1 MKIPEEIHLQEEAEI
16 HQLVT
21 GEGGW
26 IQEGNYQVSLDR
38 SKLRLEYI
46 KTYGFCFLSADF
58 LFSLKDFI
66 GERTLIDL
74 MCGSGYISHE
84 LRFLGTKTIQVDD
97 KSWKSDHWWEEN
109 NSKHSDLIVSNSI
122 RYLRENP
129 PSSYSV
135 ILVSWP
141 YMNNLMFAIARTL
154 RRQGFQGDLLYIGE
168 DAYGCTADTRFFNS
182 FQLEELSFQPL
193 QWDGMH
199 DRIHKVNVLGKK
211 PEDTWQMF

>member
-1 MKIPEEIHLQEEAEI
+1 MTTPEEIHLQEEYKV
-16 HQLVT
+16 HQLIT
-21 GEGGW
+21 GEDW
-26 IQEGNYQVSLDR
+26 KADRHFIDIHNR
-38 SKLRLEYI
+38 SKLRSSYI
-46 KTYGFCFLSADF
+46 KTYGFTFLSSNF
-58 LFSLKDFI
+58 LLSLRDFI

-97 KSWKSDHWWEEN
+97 KSWESDHWWNEN
-109 NSKHSDLIVSNSI
+109 NRKHSDLIVSNSV

-129 PSSYSV
+129 PSSSSV

-141 YMNNLMFAIARTL
+141 SMNNLMFAIARTL
-154 RRQGFQGDLLYIGE
+154 QRQGFQGDLLYIGE
-168 DAYGCTADTRFFNS
+168 DAYGCTADIRFFNN

-193 QWDGMH
+193 QWGGMH

-211 PEDTWQMF
+211 PEDKWSMF